1 MTAPRSTRDAV
12 LDAAADEVVAHGWD
26 GLRLQAVAASAGVSR
41 QTVYNLFRHKHGLA
55 QALVLR
61 LTERFLDG
69 VERALAS
76 REDVREQ
83 WVAAIRYT
91 LDTAADDPL
100 LKSVLTADGRTE
112 FLPLLTS
119 EAAPVVVAARERLAA
134 AVTAARPRTDPGEAA
149 VAAETAT
156 RLAISHIVLPL
167 HPAERATAQ
176 IATVV
181 HRFLGSSSPESS

>member
-1 MTAPRSTRDAV
+1 MTDPRPTRDAV
-12 LDAAADEVVAHGWD
+12 LDAAADEVVARGWR
-26 GLRLQAVAASAGVSR
+26 GLRLQAVAAAAGVSR
-41 QTVYNLFRHKHGLA
+41 QTVYNLFRDKHGLA

-61 LTERFLDG
+61 LTGRFLDG
-69 VERALAS
+69 VEQALAS
-76 REDVREQ
+76 REELHAQ

-100 LKSVLTADGRTE
+100 LKSVLTADGSDE

-134 AVTAARPRTDPGEAA
+134 AVTAIRPGTDPGDAA

-167 HPAERATAQ
+167 HPAERATEQ
-176 IATVV
+176 IAGVV
-181 HRFLGSSSPESS
+181 DRFLGPPTH